1 MAGLVPATHE
11 HEADKVSMGPRDK
24 PEDDGIGRD
33 ESRNLARWPRL
44 ARQARFRPVVS
55 LPHHVED
62 TALARLFLGSR
73 RSQEAAWFSLPGGRV
88 LFHAGEE
95 ADRLYFVL
103 AGRLGVVQ
111 RAEGQEPQFLGVIR
125 PGEPAGEMAMVAGTP
140 HTATVVALRDS
151 ELMAMPRAAFLQ
163 AIQRDPA
170 IMAELAHLMI
180 LRARRAGGGSAGEPA
195 VFGFIGLS
203 QGVKVRELVDRLEA
217 AIAALGYTVAAA
229 GAEVQSAPTEW
240 FSNLEERHDIVLY
253 AAEHQEVGWKAIVG
267 RQVDRLFCV
276 GLGDQSPPSAPQT
289 FAAPPL
295 IEQRLVDLVLI
306 QPAGR
311 KSPSRTE
318 PWIDAAKASRHFH
331 LRKNDDADLDRL
343 ARTLT
348 GQSVGLVLSGG
359 GARAYAHIG
368 AIKALHET
376 KTPIDF
382 LGGTSM
388 GAIIAAGVA
397 MGWSDEELDWRI
409 RKAFVDSSP
418 LDDIAFPI
426 IAMTRGDKVRERLA
440 EHFGEALIP
449 DLWLPFFCVSTDL
462 TAGAYHLHKRGM
474 LREALR
480 ASIALPGILPP
491 VSQGG
496 HVLVDGAVTKN
507 FPTDIM
513 RSVHLGPIV
522 GVDVAEARGIT
533 AEDVEAP
540 VSSWRWLASGEWRKG
555 PPIVSVLM
563 RSATISTAH
572 EQAAARAYTDVLIS
586 PDIGPVEIR
595 DWKAYDPAVEAGYRA
610 MMDALS
616 KLGKPVAELR
626 RRRTMA
632 ERRASDALMS
642 VQRG

>member
-1 MAGLVPATHE
+1 M
-11 HEADKVSMGPRDK
+11 
-24 PEDDGIGRD
+24 
-33 ESRNLARWPRL
+33 
-44 ARQARFRPVVS
+44 VS

-62 TALARLFLGSR
+62 TALARLFLGPR

-95 ADRLYFVL
+95 SDRLYFVL

-125 PGEPAGEMAMVAGTP
+125 PGEPAGEMAMVAGTA

-151 ELMAMPRAAFLQ
+151 ELMAMPRSAFLQ

-180 LRARRAGGGSAGEPA
+180 LRTRHISAGAAGEPA
-195 VFGFIGLS
+195 VFGFIGLGPGA
-203 QGVKVRELVDRLEA
+203 GVRDLVDRIEA
-217 AIAALGYTVAAA
+217 AVKALGYSVAAA

-253 AAEHQEVGWKAIVG
+253 AAEHEDIGWKAIVG

-276 GLGDQSPPSAPQT
+276 GLGDQPAPHSPQG

-295 IEQRLVDLVLI
+295 MEQRLVDLILI
-306 QPAGR
+306 QPPGR
-311 KSPSRTE
+311 SSPQQSDA
-318 PWIDAAKASRHFH
+318 WIDAARAARHFH
-331 LRKNDDADLDRL
+331 LRREDPGDL
-343 ARTLT
+343 ARIARVLT

-368 AIKALHET
+368 AIRALHET

-388 GAIIAAGVA
+388 GGIIAAGVA
-397 MGWSDEELDWRI
+397 IGWSDEELDWRI
-409 RKAFVDSSP
+409 RKAFVETSP

-426 IAMTRGDKVRERLA
+426 IAMTRGEKVRERLA
-440 EHFGEALIP
+440 EHFDDLLIP

-462 TAGAYHLHKRGM
+462 TAGVYHLHRRDL

-491 VSQGG
+491 VIQGG

-507 FPTDIM
+507 FPTDVM
-513 RSVHLGPIV
+513 RSMHLGPIV
-522 GVDVAEARGIT
+522 GIDVAEARGIT
-533 AEDVEAP
+533 AEDVEVP
-540 VSSWRWLASGEWRKG
+540 SSTWRWLASGEWRKG

-572 EQAAARAYTDVLIS
+572 EQATARGYTDLLIS

-616 KLGKPVAELR
+616 KLEKPVTDLR
-626 RRRTMA
+626 RRPTHA

-642 VQRG
+642 VQKS

>member
-1 MAGLVPATHE
+1 
-11 HEADKVSMGPRDK
+11 
-24 PEDDGIGRD
+24 
-33 ESRNLARWPRL
+33 
-44 ARQARFRPVVS
+44 VVT

-62 TALARLFLGSR
+62 TALARLFLGPR

-88 LFHAGEE
+88 LYHAGEA

-125 PGEPAGEMAMVAGTP
+125 PGEPAGEMSMVAGTP

-151 ELMAMPRAAFLQ
+151 ELMAMPRGAFLQ

-180 LRARRAGGGSAGEPA
+180 LRARHVGGGSAGEPA
-195 VFGFIGLS
+195 VFGFIGLCP
-203 QGVKVRELVDRLEA
+203 GAGVRELVDRLEA
-217 AIAALGYTVAAA
+217 AIAALGYAVAAA

-253 AAEHQEVGWKAIVG
+253 AAEHEDVGWKAIVG

-276 GLGDQSPPSAPQT
+276 GLADQAAPKSPQS

-295 IEQRLVDLVLI
+295 LEQRLVDLVLI
-306 QPAGR
+306 QPEGVTAPR
-311 KSPSRTE
+311 RSE
-318 PWIDAAKASRHFH
+318 PWLDAARATRHIH
-331 LRKNDDADLDRL
+331 MRRNHRSDLDRL
-343 ARTLT
+343 ARMLT
-348 GQSVGLVLSGG
+348 GQSVALVLSGG

-368 AIKALHET
+368 AIRALHEANV
-376 KTPIDF
+376 PIDF

-397 MGWSDEELDWRI
+397 MGWSDEELDTRI
-409 RKAFVDSSP
+409 RKAFVESSP
-418 LDDIAFPI
+418 LDDIAIPI
-426 IAMTRGDKVRERLA
+426 IAMTRGEKVRDRLA
-440 EHFGEALIP
+440 EHFEDVQIP
-449 DLWLPFFCVSTDL
+449 DLWLPFFCVSSDL
-462 TAGAYHLHKRGM
+462 TAGVYHLHRRGT

-491 VSQGG
+491 VSDGG

-507 FPTDIM
+507 FPTDVM
-513 RSVHLGPIV
+513 RSLHLGPIV
-522 GVDVAEARGIT
+522 GVDVAEARGLT
-533 AEDVEAP
+533 SEDIEVP
-540 VSSWRWLASGEWRKG
+540 VSPWRWLASGDWRRG

-572 EQAAARAYTDVLIS
+572 EQAAARGYTDLMIS

-595 DWKAYDPAVEAGYRA
+595 DWKAYDPAVDAGHKA
-610 MMDALS
+610 MADALA
-616 KLGKPVAELR
+616 KLEKPVTELR
-626 RRRTMA
+626 RRPTLA
-632 ERRASDALMS
+632 ERRASDALMA
-642 VQRG
+642 VQR

>member
-1 MAGLVPATHE
+1 M
-11 HEADKVSMGPRDK
+11 
-24 PEDDGIGRD
+24 
-33 ESRNLARWPRL
+33 
-44 ARQARFRPVVS
+44 VS
-55 LPHHVED
+55 LPHHLED
-62 TALARLFLGSR
+62 TALARLFLGPR

-88 LFHAGEE
+88 LFHAGED

-151 ELMAMPRAAFLQ
+151 ELMAMPRSAFLQ

-180 LRARRAGGGSAGEPA
+180 LRARHTGGGSAGEPA
-195 VFGFIGLS
+195 VFGFIGLCP
-203 QGVKVRELVDRLEA
+203 GAGVRELVDRIEA
-217 AIAALGYTVAAA
+217 AVSELGYSVAAA
-229 GAEVQSAPTEW
+229 GAEVQHAPTEW

-253 AAEHQEVGWKAIVG
+253 AAEHEDVAWKAIVG

-276 GLGDQSPPSAPQT
+276 GLGDRAAPVSPQG

-295 IEQRLVDLVLI
+295 LEQRLVDLILI
-306 QPAGR
+306 QPPGHAPR
-311 KSPSRTE
+311 NTD
-318 PWIDAAKASRHFH
+318 PWIEASRASKHYH
-331 LRKNDDADLDRL
+331 IRREDPEDLARL
-343 ARTLT
+343 ARRLT

-368 AIKALHET
+368 AIRALHET
-376 KTPIDF
+376 RTPIDF
-382 LGGTSM
+382 IAGTSM
-388 GAIIAAGVA
+388 GGIIAAGVA

-409 RKAFVDSSP
+409 RKAFVESSP

-426 IAMTRGDKVRERLA
+426 IAMTRGEKVRERLA
-440 EHFGEALIP
+440 EHFGDMLIP

-462 TAGAYHLHKRGM
+462 TAGVYHVHRRGM

-491 VSQGG
+491 VSQAG

-507 FPTDIM
+507 MPTDVM
-513 RSVHLGPIV
+513 RSMHIGPII
-522 GVDVAEARGIT
+522 GIDVAEARGIT

-540 VSSWRWLASGEWRKG
+540 ASTWRWLASGEWRKG

-563 RSATISTAH
+563 RSATVSNAH
-572 EQAAARAYTDVLIS
+572 EQAAARDYTDLLLV

-595 DWKAYDPAVEAGYRA
+595 DWKAYAPAVDAGHKA
-610 MMDALS
+610 MLDALA
-616 KLGKPVAELR
+616 KLEKPVTELR
-626 RRRTMA
+626 RRPTIA
-632 ERRASDALMS
+632 ERRASDALVA
-642 VQRG
+642 VQRS

>member
-1 MAGLVPATHE
+1 
-11 HEADKVSMGPRDK
+11 
-24 PEDDGIGRD
+24 
-33 ESRNLARWPRL
+33 
-44 ARQARFRPVVS
+44 VVT

-62 TALARLFLGSR
+62 TALARLFLGPR

-88 LFHAGEE
+88 LFHAGE
-95 ADRLYFVL
+95 DSDQLYFLL

-111 RAEGQEPQFLGVIR
+111 RTEGQEPQFLGVIR
-125 PGEPAGEMAMVAGTP
+125 PGEPAGEMAMVAGTA

-180 LRARRAGGGSAGEPA
+180 RRARHTTGGSVSEPA
-195 VFGFIGLS
+195 VFGFIALCPGA
-203 QGVKVRELVDRLEA
+203 GVRELVERLES

-253 AAEHQEVGWKAIVG
+253 AAEHDEIGWKAIVG

-276 GLGDQSPPSAPQT
+276 GLTDRPAPKAAQD

-295 IEQRLVDLVLI
+295 MEQQLVDLLLI
-306 QPAGR
+306 HPAGGPPR
-311 KSPSRTE
+311 RSE
-318 PWIDAAKASRHFH
+318 PWIAAARAARHFH
-331 LRKNDDADLDRL
+331 MRRDDPMDLARL
-343 ARTLT
+343 ARMLA

-368 AIKALHET
+368 AIRALREAHV
-376 KTPIDF
+376 PIDF

-397 MGWSDEELDWRI
+397 MGWDDEELDWRI
-409 RKAFVDSSP
+409 RKAFVDTSP

-426 IAMTRGDKVRERLA
+426 IAMTRGVKVRERMD
-440 EHFGEALIP
+440 EHFGDVEIP

-462 TAGAYHLHKRGM
+462 TSGVYHLHRRG
-474 LREALR
+474 LLKTALR

-491 VSQGG
+491 VSDGG

-513 RSVHLGPIV
+513 RSIQLGPIV
-522 GVDVAEARGIT
+522 GVDVAEAGSIT
-533 AEDVEAP
+533 AEDVEPP
-540 VSSWRWLASGEWRKG
+540 VSTWRWLLSGEWRRG

-572 EQAAARAYTDVLIS
+572 EQAAARAYTDLLIS

-595 DWKAYDPAVEAGYRA
+595 DWKAYQPAVDAGYRA
-610 MMDALS
+610 AQEALA
-616 KLGKPVAELR
+616 KLDKPVTELR
-626 RRRTMA
+626 RRPTLA
-632 ERRASDALMS
+632 ERRASDALVS
-642 VQRG
+642 LQR